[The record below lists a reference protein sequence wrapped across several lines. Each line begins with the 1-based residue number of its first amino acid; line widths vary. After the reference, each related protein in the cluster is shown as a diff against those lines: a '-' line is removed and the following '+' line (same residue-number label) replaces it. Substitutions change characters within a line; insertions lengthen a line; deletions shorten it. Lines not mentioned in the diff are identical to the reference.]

1 MTENVKEILNRIY
14 SSSTQELLGPSDLDD
29 PVRSPGDFIFCP
41 GILLEDDLYRV
52 PPQHQGGVVS
62 HSVFLVEDDP
72 HQVRDALDIFVQSRK
87 LPILMMKAKDI
98 KLTNR
103 QAIDK
108 IVDEAEERIL
118 ALGEDWDGEGSPAFE
133 KQTLDAIRN
142 FLFELIDESELSV
155 VKQVWIVPFSGG
167 SIDLQWQTEHFDL
180 LINFCDDG
188 NVTYYGKD
196 TYGHSIRG
204 DSRPKPGYISCWMSH
219 ASR

>member
-1 MTENVKEILNRIY
+1 MGQIHVARNTSNE
-14 SSSTQELLGPSDLDD
+14 
-29 PVRSPGDFIFCP
+29 
-41 GILLEDDLYRV
+41 
-52 PPQHQGGVVS
+52 
-62 HSVFLVEDDP
+62 
-72 HQVRDALDIFVQSRK
+72 
-87 LPILMMKAKDI
+87 DI

-108 IVDEAEERIL
+108 IVDDAEERIL
-118 ALGEDWDGEGSPAFE
+118 ALEEDWDGEGSPAFE
-133 KQTLDAIRN
+133 KQTLDAIRD
-142 FLFELIDESELSV
+142 FLFKLIDESELSV

-167 SIDLQWQTEHFDL
+167 SIDLQWQTDHFDL

>member
-1 MTENVKEILNRIY
+1 MTETVKGIPI
-14 SSSTQELLGPSDLDD
+14 SIFPPPQEGPSNFEAECPTWEPFGPPLERANRPSGLSA
-29 PVRSPGDFIFCP
+29 PV
-41 GILLEDDLYRV
+41 
-52 PPQHQGGVVS
+52 VVIE
-62 HSVFLVEDDP
+62 LGVEDDP
-72 HQVRDALDIFVQSRK
+72 RQLRNELDISVQAWKS
-87 LPILMMKAKDI
+87 PILIKAENI

-103 QAIDK
+103 QAINK
-108 IVDEAEERIL
+108 IVDDAEERIL
-118 ALGEDWDGEGSPAFE
+118 ALEEDWDGEGSPAFE
-133 KQTLDAIRN
+133 KKTLDAIRN

-167 SIDLQWQTEHFDL
+167 SIDLQWQAEHFDL
-180 LINFCDDG
+180 LINFCTDG

>member
-1 MTENVKEILNRIY
+1 MDRPD
-14 SSSTQELLGPSDLDD
+14 SDD
-29 PVRSPGDFIFCP
+29 PVRSLGDFISFP
-41 GILLEDDLYRV
+41 GILLEDDRV
-52 PPQHQGGVVS
+52 PPQHQGGGVS
-62 HSVFLVEDDP
+62 HPVFLVEDDP

-87 LPILMMKAKDI
+87 LPILMMKAEDI

-108 IVDEAEERIL
+108 IVDEADERIL

-133 KQTLDAIRN
+133 KQTLDAIRD
-142 FLFELIDESELSV
+142 FLFELVAESELRA

-180 LINFCDDG
+180 LINFCADG

-219 ASR
+219 ASQ

>member
-1 MTENVKEILNRIY
+1 MNENVKEILNRIY
-14 SSSTQELLGPSDLDD
+14 SSPTQELLGPSDLDD
-29 PVRSPGDFIFCP
+29 PVHSPGGFISCP
-41 GILLEDDLYRV
+41 GILLEDDPYRV

-62 HSVFLVEDDP
+62 HPVFLVEDDP
-72 HQVRDALDIFVQSRK
+72 HQVRDALDIFVQSWK
-87 LPILMMKAKDI
+87 SPILMKAENI
-98 KLTNR
+98 KFTNR

-108 IVDEAEERIL
+108 IVDAAEERIL
-118 ALGEDWDGEGSPAFE
+118 ALGEDWDGQGSPAFE
-133 KQTLDAIRN
+133 KQTLDAIRD
-142 FLFELIDESELSV
+142 FLFELVDESELSV

-180 LINFCDDG
+180 LINFCADG

>member
-1 MTENVKEILNRIY
+1 MTENVKKILNRIY
-14 SSSTQELLGPSDLDD
+14 SSPTQELLGPSDLDD
-29 PVRSPGDFIFCP
+29 PVRSTGGFISCP

-52 PPQHQGGVVS
+52 PPQHQGGAVS

-87 LPILMMKAKDI
+87 LPILMMKVEDI

-108 IVDEAEERIL
+108 VVDAAEERIL
-118 ALGEDWDGEGSPAFE
+118 ALEKDWDGQGSPAFE
-133 KQTLDAIRN
+133 KQTLDAIRD
-142 FLFELIDESELSV
+142 FLFELVDESKLSV

-180 LINFCDDG
+180 LINFCADG

-219 ASR
+219 ASQ

>member
-1 MTENVKEILNRIY
+1 MTENVKRI
-14 SSSTQELLGPSDLDD
+14 
-29 PVRSPGDFIFCP
+29 IF
-41 GILLEDDLYRV
+41 
-52 PPQHQGGVVS
+52 PPQEGLSNFEVEDPIREPFGPPLESANRLPGLSAPV
-62 HSVFLVEDDP
+62 LVE
-72 HQVRDALDIFVQSRK
+72 RGESDISAQSWK
-87 LPILMMKAKDI
+87 LSILMMKVENI

-118 ALGEDWDGEGSPAFE
+118 ALEEDWDGQGSPAFE
-133 KQTLDAIRN
+133 KQTLDAIRD
-142 FLFELIDESELSV
+142 FLFELVKESEFSV

-180 LINFCDDG
+180 LINFCADG

-196 TYGHSIRG
+196 TSGHSIRG

-219 ASR
+219 AGR